1 MNLTKKTMTKLLVEI
16 WTVKTINNS
25 EGVSRWEMEDK
36 VLAKWKE
43 NHGKKKKLGWTIS
56 THMGFT

>member
-1 MNLTKKTMTKLLVEI
+1 MNLTKKIMTKLLVEI

-43 NHGKKKKLGWTIS
+43 NHGKKKKLGWTVS
-56 THMGFT
+56 THMGFM